1 MKLFKSTQ
9 ASISLIVAFF
19 LALLLITTIT
29 VSFLLILEN
38 HNQSTTTGVEYQK
51 QTLKGV
57 REQLQATLI
66 DANNSQ
72 ITITIQNIG
81 QTPTQIT
88 QLLVTNNDNSLN
100 PIAINPPINL
110 LPLEKQTI
118 TIPCTQQYQNLGILT
133 KNGNIYPMT

>member
-66 DANNSQ
+66 DANNSHNPNNNRRNLQ
-72 ITITIQNIG
+72 HPNLHRTNGNNSIRHRLHHNQPTNRIPTTNNTQTLPLTNPHKQNSDNK
-81 QTPTQIT
+81 PTQHIG
-88 QLLVTNNDNSLN
+88 LL
-100 PIAINPPINL
+100 
-110 LPLEKQTI
+110 
-118 TIPCTQQYQNLGILT
+118 
-133 KNGNIYPMT
+133 